1 MAMRPRIVVCDDEE
15 LVRWSLVE
23 GLKQSGFDAH
33 EAIDGQ
39 DCLEVVERVSP
50 ALVLMDVRMPR
61 LDGLQALRRLRE
73 SGFSAPVLMLTAL
86 SDIETAV
93 EATQLGAARYLT
105 KPFDLDE
112 VRAVVREVLSRDA
125 LKTAKGEVEAG
136 EAGMIGRSAS
146 MQPVF
151 ETLRKLRAVHQPTI
165 LITGESG
172 TGKDVLARAIHRV
185 GSRSDAPFVEI
196 DCTAIP
202 EALLESTLF
211 GHEKGAFTDARA
223 QHRGLFEV
231 AGSGVVFLD
240 EIGELPAPMQAKLL
254 RALEN
259 RRFKRVGGTMDISF
273 DAAIIAATN
282 RDLKQEVGAGR
293 FREDLYY
300 RLAVVQMALPP
311 LRARDEDVR
320 LLAQHFVEHYNRVF
334 ERTVKGIGASAVER
348 LMAYRWPGN
357 VRELRNVIECA
368 MVFKEGDTLEQ
379 GDLPSHIR
387 FASSEATP
395 DCPFLLPED
404 GIELDA
410 VERGLVIQALERT
423 EHNYAAAARL
433 LGLSRYALRN
443 RVKKFGLQQARDDEE
458 AE

>member
-1 MAMRPRIVVCDDEE
+1 MRPRIVVCDDEE

-23 GLKQSGFDAH
+23 GLKQSGFEAF

-39 DCLEVVERVSP
+39 DCLEVVERESP

-73 SGFSAPVLMLTAL
+73 SGFDAPVLMLTAM

-105 KPFDLDE
+105 KPFDLEE

-125 LKTAKGEVEAG
+125 LKTQGGEIEQG
-136 EAGMIGRSAS
+136 EAGIIGRSLA
-146 MQPVF
+146 MQSVF
-151 ETLRKLRAVHQPTI
+151 QTLNKLRTVHQPTI
-165 LITGESG
+165 LLTGESG
-172 TGKDVLARAIHRV
+172 TGKDVLARAIHHV
-185 GSRSDAPFVEI
+185 GSRSDEPFVEV

-211 GHEKGAFTDARA
+211 GHEKGAFTDARN

-231 AGSGVVFLD
+231 AGAGVVFLD
-240 EIGELPAPMQAKLL
+240 EIGELPLAMQAKLL

-259 RRFKRVGGTMDISF
+259 RRFKRVGGSVDISF
-273 DAAIIAATN
+273 HAAIIAATN
-282 RDLKQEVGAGR
+282 RDLKQEVASGR
-293 FREDLYY
+293 FREDLFY
-300 RLAVVQMALPP
+300 RLAVVQIALPP
-311 LRARDEDVR
+311 LRAREEDVR

-334 ERTVKGIGASAVER
+334 ERSVQGIGAGAVER

-368 MVFKEGDTLEQ
+368 MVFKDGDTLEQ
-379 GDLPSHIR
+379 GDLPSHVR
-387 FASSEATP
+387 FASTDSPA
-395 DCPFLLPED
+395 DCPFILPEE

-423 EHNYAAAARL
+423 DHNYAAAARL

-443 RVKKFGLQQARDDEE
+443 RVKKFGLQQSKDDDDE
-458 AE
+458 